1 MTEREKLYKEIV
13 SSISGKIYVEG
24 KCTYVPFDE
33 DIVEIEKKF
42 KSDKEVIEYI
52 IDNNIFEEM
61 QEEDK
66 Y

>member
-13 SSISGKIYVEG
+13 SSINGKIYLEG

>member
-1 MTEREKLYKEIV
+1 MSERDKLYKEIV
-13 SSISGKIYVEG
+13 ASMNGKIYVEG

-33 DIVEIEKKF
+33 DVIEIEKKF

-61 QEEDK
+61 KDEE
-66 Y
+66 